1 MLTARVTARSAR
13 PRRFQSAPV
22 PPPESS
28 REVFPEPAARSH
40 PWTVRLGG
48 AALAMGAMEISLTL
62 GLSDGTGLNHIA
74 LRLVALVAGA
84 MLMTTRVARLL
95 WAGSIAAA
103 VLLML
108 VMFTPLVER
117 PAMSLLRADAD
128 GTPSDAIVVYSASFT
143 DAGHINGIAL
153 TRLVSALDD
162 ARTLGVPHVVVS
174 EQIRRVRGRAIS
186 TVSDQRRTAEL
197 LGGGVTVHV
206 VTDVTNTHDESLAF
220 AAYARTQGWANL
232 RAVTSPLHAR
242 RACET
247 LEATGMQVT
256 CAPAES
262 RDVAITNI
270 DSPGARLI
278 ALRAALH
285 EAIGLVV
292 YRWRG
297 WL

>member
-1 MLTARVTARSAR
+1 MFPEASARSR
-13 PRRFQSAPV
+13 PWV
-22 PPPESS
+22 
-28 REVFPEPAARSH
+28 
-40 PWTVRLGG
+40 VRLGG
-48 AALAMGAMEISLTL
+48 AALALGAMEIALTL
-62 GLSDGTGLNHIA
+62 GLSDGTGLDHVT
-74 LRLVALVAGA
+74 LRLVALLAGA
-84 MLMTTRVARLL
+84 LLAPTRGARVL
-95 WAGSIAAA
+95 WIAAITA
-103 VLLML
+103 CALLLL

-128 GTPSDAIVVYSASFT
+128 GAPSDAIVVYSAGFT
-143 DAGHINGIAL
+143 DAGHINDIAL

-162 ARTLGVPHVVVS
+162 ARTLGVPHIVVS
-174 EQIRRVRGRAIS
+174 EQIRTVRGRAIS
-186 TVSDQRRTAEL
+186 TVSDQRRIAEL

-206 VTDVTNTHDESLAF
+206 VTDVVNTHDESLAF
-220 AAYARTQGWANL
+220 AAYARTRGWANL

-247 LEATGMQVT
+247 LEATGMQVM
-256 CAPAES
+256 CAPATS
-262 RDVAITNI
+262 RDVAIANI

>member
-1 MLTARVTARSAR
+1 MS
-13 PRRFQSAPV
+13 P
-22 PPPESS
+22 
-28 REVFPEPAARSH
+28 REVFPDAAARAR

-48 AALAMGAMEISLTL
+48 AALALGAMEIALTL
-62 GLSDGTGLNHIA
+62 GLSDSSGFDHVT
-74 LRLVALVAGA
+74 LRLIALVAGA
-84 MLMTTRVARLL
+84 LLATTRAARLL
-95 WAGSIAAA
+95 WIGAIAVG
-103 VLLML
+103 VLLLL

-128 GTPSDAIVVYSASFT
+128 GAPPDAIVVYSAGFT
-143 DAGHINGIAL
+143 DAGHINDIAL

-162 ARTLGVPHVVVS
+162 AQTLGVTQVVVS
-174 EQIRRVRGRAIS
+174 EQIRTVRGRTIS
-186 TVSDQRRTAEL
+186 TVSDQRRIAAL
-197 LGGGVTVHV
+197 LGGPVTVHV
-206 VTDVTNTHDESLAF
+206 VMGVASTHDESLAF
-220 AAYARTQGWANL
+220 AAYARTRGWANL

-256 CAPAES
+256 CAPATS
-262 RDVAITNI
+262 RDVAITNLN
-270 DSPGARLI
+270 SSGARLI

-285 EAIGLVV
+285 EAVGLVV